1 MNILADK
8 ILLNDFWTASTV
20 PIPLT
25 KRADFSNY
33 YSAPFASGFSSE
45 LPDELPQVL
54 LSLDGLYPLSY
65 YLSDHLQKL
74 EHCTFIVDR
83 SLENKI
89 PLALREHMLFYE
101 IHSREK
107 MSFEELN
114 KECEELILHI
124 NENTQDLQQFDQ
136 NLKLLNL
143 KKISIIIP
151 DRVSSG
157 PYSVLLASIFRIFPN
172 EKIDFYSSR
181 EVKNWKKKYKTTLYI
196 DLNDKK
202 KIAYPTA
209 IHHFLSQGCLT
220 LPKRPP
226 KEYVLQTL
234 ELSRFH
240 DIFICEGSSSQE
252 EIKWLSPSPEERLTL
267 KKAFIFQEL
276 ILSEEKE
283 PPGPQRF
290 FENNLD
296 CGILIESIG
305 QLYKE
310 IQQEFESEQWI
321 RR

>member
-107 MSFEELN
+107 MD
-114 KECEELILHI
+114 CA
-124 NENTQDLQQFDQ
+124 
-136 NLKLLNL
+136 
-143 KKISIIIP
+143 P
-151 DRVSSG
+151 
-157 PYSVLLASIFRIFPN
+157 
-172 EKIDFYSSR
+172 
-181 EVKNWKKKYKTTLYI
+181 KTVE
-196 DLNDKK
+196 
-202 KIAYPTA
+202 
-209 IHHFLSQGCLT
+209 F
-220 LPKRPP
+220 
-226 KEYVLQTL
+226 
-234 ELSRFH
+234 
-240 DIFICEGSSSQE
+240 
-252 EIKWLSPSPEERLTL
+252 SPF
-267 KKAFIFQEL
+267 KMQ
-276 ILSEEKE
+276 
-283 PPGPQRF
+283 
-290 FENNLD
+290 
-296 CGILIESIG
+296 
-305 QLYKE
+305 
-310 IQQEFESEQWI
+310 
-321 RR
+321 